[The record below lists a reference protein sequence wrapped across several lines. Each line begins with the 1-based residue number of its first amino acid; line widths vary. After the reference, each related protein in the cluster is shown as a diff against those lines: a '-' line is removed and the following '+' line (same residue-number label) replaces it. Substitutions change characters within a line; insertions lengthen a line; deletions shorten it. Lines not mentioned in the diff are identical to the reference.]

1 MTHLKRPWCWE
12 GLKVGGEGDD
22 IGWDGWMASPT
33 QWTWIWVNSGS
44 WWWTGKPGV
53 LWSIGSQRVWH
64 DWATDLNWTRLQ
76 WPVTMNI
83 IFFFFFFFAHT
94 SRIGWVIL
102 LKWSKLSWF
111 WVGSLTH
118 QQSAGGSDGVWL
130 VERCL
135 LLPWLVSASYV
146 FSASN
151 RTALVLLAKMVFWE
165 SNSAYEFWRPG
176 SEVSCCQIYYML
188 LISQSKL
195 EGQSCFKY

>member
-22 IGWDGWMASPT
+22 RGWDGWMASPT

-53 LWSIGSQRVWH
+53 LRSIGSQRVWH

-130 VERCL
+130 VEDVCCCHGWS
-135 LLPWLVSASYV
+135 LLPM
-146 FSASN
+146 FSQPPTGLHLFSWPRWCSERVTVHTN
-151 RTALVLLAKMVFWE
+151 FGGLA
-165 SNSAYEFWRPG
+165 
-176 SEVSCCQIYYML
+176 Q
-188 LISQSKL
+188 
-195 EGQSCFKY
+195 KYPVVKFITCY